1 MASAAGD
8 GGSGSSAE
16 LHTFRRLWRGGYY
29 EGDQGD
35 PLALSG
41 YGDLGYGDLGYGDLG
56 YGDLGYGDLGYVSV

>member
-41 YGDLGYGDLGYGDLG
+41 YGDLGYGDLGY
-56 YGDLGYGDLGYVSV
+56 VSV